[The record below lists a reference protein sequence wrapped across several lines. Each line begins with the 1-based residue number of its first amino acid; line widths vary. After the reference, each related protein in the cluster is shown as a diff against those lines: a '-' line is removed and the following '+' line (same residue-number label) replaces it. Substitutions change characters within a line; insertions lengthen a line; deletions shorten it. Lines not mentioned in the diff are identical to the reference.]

1 MANQT
6 TYRQRLREGEE
17 ETDLVQMMRYILQKW
32 KILLLAGVVGLLVGG
47 ALGAMKTEKEPAQMD
62 IDDLNIDQIQQYAS
76 YHQFYEDEVAR
87 QRESIYMNMDPEAVY
102 MAGKSYYVAAQES
115 DLNRISLAIGSIL
128 QKQEVYD
135 QVWEETGLTCSQ
147 RSLSELMSVWFTE
160 TEKKAIQLND
170 DNSNDGR
177 IYISVSAPS
186 EEIGE
191 AILTVLDAQ
200 VQAVCAQ
207 IAQTAEGGMIC
218 EAMPQTGRTGYCGGV
233 VSARQNGTNQLASY
247 LSTLSSIEKDLT
259 DDDKAYYA
267 QVYKGEWKPKNKMLK
282 WAVLGGFAFFVLAG
296 GWYVLAFLLDG
307 SVKGTDELE
316 ERYGLHLLARV
327 EPEGAA
333 KKNLRGLNKLFAEKP
348 QYNDGAYLSAALSA
362 AGVSGLVLSGDLANA
377 QIAQTMRTAAQA
389 GGYKVCDRFEVD
401 AQAVADKMDGVVLFI
416 QPWVTKK
423 AQVLREL
430 EICEFNGLPV
440 IGFVAVG

>member
-1 MANQT
+1 MTDQT
-6 TYRQRLREGEE
+6 TYRQKIRNEKEE
-17 ETDLVQMMRYILQKW
+17 IDLVQMIQYVLQKW
-32 KILLLAGVVGLLVGG
+32 KILLLAGVVGLLLGG
-47 ALGAMKTEKEPAQMD
+47 AFGAMKTGKEPAQMD
-62 IDDLNIDQIQQYAS
+62 INDLNADQIQQYAN

-87 QRESIYMNMDPEAVY
+87 QKESIYMNMDPGAVY
-102 MAGKSYYVAAQES
+102 MADKSYYVAAQES
-115 DLNRISLAIGSIL
+115 DLNRLGLAISSIL
-128 QKQEVYD
+128 QKQDVYD
-135 QVWEETGLTCSQ
+135 QVREKTGLTCSQ
-147 RSLSELMSVWFTE
+147 RCLAELMSIWFTE

-191 AILTVLDAQ
+191 EILAVLDAQ

-207 IAQTAEGGMIC
+207 VAQTAEGGMTY
-218 EAMPQTGRTGYCGGV
+218 EAMTQTGRTGYNGDV
-233 VSARQNGTNQLASY
+233 VSARLNGADRLAAY
-247 LSTLSSIEKDLT
+247 LETLSKIEKDLT
-259 DDDKAYYA
+259 DDDKAYYE
-267 QVYKGEWKPKNKMLK
+267 QVYEGEWKPKNKMLK

-296 GWYVLAFLLDG
+296 GWFALAFLLDG

-316 ERYGLHLLARV
+316 DRYGLHLLARV

-333 KKNLRGLNKLFAEKP
+333 KKNLRGLDKLFAEKP
-348 QYNDGAYLSAALSA
+348 QYNDGAYLSATLSA
-362 AGVSGLVLSGDLANA
+362 TGISGLVLSGDLANA
-377 QIAQTMRTAAQA
+377 QIAQTMKTAAQA

-401 AQAVADKMDGVVLFI
+401 VQAVADKMDGVVLFI

-430 EICEFNGLPV
+430 EICDFNGLPV

>member
-17 ETDLVQMMRYILQKW
+17 EIDLVQMMRYILQKW

-62 IDDLNIDQIQQYAS
+62 IDDLNIDQIQQYVS

-87 QRESIYMNMDPEAVY
+87 QKESIYMNMDPGAVY
-102 MAGKSYYVAAQES
+102 MANKSYYVAAQES
-115 DLNRISLAIGSIL
+115 DLNRLGLAIGSIL

-135 QVWEETGLTCSQ
+135 QIREKTGLTCSQ
-147 RSLSELMSVWFTE
+147 RCLAELMSVWFTE
-160 TEKKAIQLND
+160 TEKKAIQLSD

-191 AILTVLDAQ
+191 EILAVLDAQ

-207 IAQTAEGGMIC
+207 IAQTAEGGMTY
-218 EAMPQTGRTGYCGGV
+218 EAMTQTGRTGYDGGV

-247 LSTLSSIEKDLT
+247 LSTLSNIEKDLT
-259 DDDKAYYA
+259 DDDKAYYE
-267 QVYKGEWKPKNKMLK
+267 QVYEGNWKAKNKAPK
-282 WAVLGGFAFFVLAG
+282 WAMIGGFAFFVLAG
-296 GWYVLAFLLDG
+296 GWYVLTFLLDG

-327 EPEGAA
+327 EPEGAV

-348 QYNDGAYLSAALSA
+348 QYNDAAYLSAALSA
-362 AGVSGLVLSGDLANA
+362 AGVSDLVLSGDLANA
-377 QIAQTMRTAAQA
+377 QIAQTMKAAAQA
-389 GGYKVCDRFEVD
+389 GGYKVCDRFAVD

-416 QPWVTKK
+416 QPWVTKN

-440 IGFVAVG
+440 LGFVAVG

>member
-1 MANQT
+1 MTDQT
-6 TYRQRLREGEE
+6 TYRQKIRNEKEE
-17 ETDLVQMMRYILQKW
+17 IDLVQMIQYVLQKW
-32 KILLLAGVVGLLVGG
+32 KILLLAGVAGLLLGG
-47 ALGAMKTEKEPAQMD
+47 AFGAIKTGKQPAQMD
-62 IDDLNIDQIQQYAS
+62 IDDLNIDQIQQYVS
-76 YHQFYEDEVAR
+76 YHQFYEDEITR
-87 QRESIYMNMDPEAVY
+87 QAESIYMNMNPEAVY
-102 MAGKSYYVAAQES
+102 MANKSYYVAAQES
-115 DLNRISLAIGSIL
+115 DLNRIGLAIGSIF

-135 QVWEETGLTCSQ
+135 QVREKTGLTCSQ
-147 RSLSELMSVWFTE
+147 RYLSELMSVWFTE
-160 TEKKAIQLND
+160 TEKRAIQLSD
-170 DNSNDGR
+170 DNSNDGK

-186 EEIGE
+186 EEIGD

-200 VQAVCAQ
+200 VQAICAQ
-207 IAQTAEGGMIC
+207 IAQTAEGGMTY
-218 EAMPQTGRTGYCGGV
+218 EAMTQTSRTGYNGGV
-233 VSARQNGTNQLASY
+233 VSARENGTNQLASY

-259 DDDKAYYA
+259 DDDKAYYE
-267 QVYKGEWKPKNKMLK
+267 QVYTDKWKPKNKMLK
-282 WAVLGGFAFFVLAG
+282 WAVLGGFVFFVLAG

-316 ERYGLHLLARV
+316 DRYGLHLLARV

-333 KKNLRGLNKLFAEKP
+333 KKNLRGLDKLFAEKP

-362 AGVSGLVLSGDLANA
+362 TGISGLVLSGDLANA
-377 QIAQTMRTAAQA
+377 QIAQTMKTAAQA

-430 EICEFNGLPV
+430 EICDFNGLPV

>member
-1 MANQT
+1 MTDQT
-6 TYRQRLREGEE
+6 TYRQKIRNEKEE
-17 ETDLVQMMRYILQKW
+17 IDLVQMIQYVLQKW
-32 KILLLAGVVGLLVGG
+32 KILLLAGVVGLLLGG
-47 ALGAMKTEKEPAQMD
+47 AFGAMKTGKEPAQMD

-76 YHQFYEDEVAR
+76 YHQFYEDEITR
-87 QRESIYMNMDPEAVY
+87 QAESIYMNMNPEAVY
-102 MAGKSYYVAAQES
+102 MANKSYYVAAQES
-115 DLNRISLAIGSIL
+115 DLNRISLAIGSIF

-135 QVWEETGLTCSQ
+135 QVREKTGLTCSQ
-147 RSLSELMSVWFTE
+147 RYLSELMSVWFTE
-160 TEKKAIQLND
+160 TEKRGIQLSD
-170 DNSNDGR
+170 DKSNDGR

-186 EEIGE
+186 EEIGD

-200 VQAVCAQ
+200 VQAICAQ
-207 IAQTAEGGMIC
+207 IAQTAEGGMTY
-218 EAMPQTGRTGYCGGV
+218 EAMTQTSRTGYNGGV
-233 VSARQNGTNQLASY
+233 VSARENGTNQLASY
-247 LSTLSSIEKDLT
+247 LSTLSNIEKDLT
-259 DDDKAYYA
+259 DDDKAYYE
-267 QVYKGEWKPKNKMLK
+267 QVYEGEWKPKNKMLK

-296 GWYVLAFLLDG
+296 GWFALAFLLDG

-316 ERYGLHLLARV
+316 DRYGLHLLARV

-333 KKNLRGLNKLFAEKP
+333 KKNLRGLDKLFAEKP

-362 AGVSGLVLSGDLANA
+362 TGISGLVLSGDLANA
-377 QIAQTMRTAAQA
+377 QIAQTMKTAAQA

-430 EICEFNGLPV
+430 EICDFNGLPV

>member
-1 MANQT
+1 MTDQT
-6 TYRQRLREGEE
+6 TYRQKIRNEKEE
-17 ETDLVQMMRYILQKW
+17 IDLVQMIQYVLQKW
-32 KILLLAGVVGLLVGG
+32 KILLLVGVVGLLLGG
-47 ALGAMKTEKEPAQMD
+47 AFGAMKTGKEPAQMD
-62 IDDLNIDQIQQYAS
+62 INDLNADQIQQYAN

-87 QRESIYMNMDPEAVY
+87 QKESIYMNMDPEAVY
-102 MAGKSYYVAAQES
+102 MASKKYYIAAQES
-115 DLNRISLAIGSIL
+115 DLNRLGLAIGSIL
-128 QKQEVYD
+128 QKQDVYD
-135 QVWEETGLTCSQ
+135 QVREKTGLTCSQ
-147 RSLSELMSVWFTE
+147 RCLAELMSIWFTE

-191 AILTVLDAQ
+191 EILAVLDAQ

-207 IAQTAEGGMIC
+207 IAQTAEGGMTY
-218 EAMPQTGRTGYCGGV
+218 EAMTQTGRTGYNGDV
-233 VSARQNGTNQLASY
+233 VSARLNGADRLAAY
-247 LSTLSSIEKDLT
+247 LETLSKIEKDLT
-259 DDDKAYYA
+259 DDDKAYYE
-267 QVYKGEWKPKNKMLK
+267 QVYEGEWKPKNKMLK
-282 WAVLGGFAFFVLAG
+282 WAVFGGFAFFVLAG
-296 GWYVLAFLLDG
+296 GWFALAFLLDG

-316 ERYGLHLLARV
+316 DRYGLHLLARV

-333 KKNLRGLNKLFAEKP
+333 KKNLRGLDKLFAEKP

-362 AGVSGLVLSGDLANA
+362 TGISGLVLSGDLANA
-377 QIAQTMRTAAQA
+377 QIAQTMKTAAQA

-430 EICEFNGLPV
+430 EICDFNGLPV

>member
-1 MANQT
+1 MTDQT
-6 TYRQRLREGEE
+6 TYRQKIRNEKEE
-17 ETDLVQMMRYILQKW
+17 IDLVQMIQYVLQKW
-32 KILLLAGVVGLLVGG
+32 KILLLAGVVGLLLGG
-47 ALGAMKTEKEPAQMD
+47 AFGAMKTGKEPAQMD
-62 IDDLNIDQIQQYAS
+62 INDLNADQIQQYAN

-87 QRESIYMNMDPEAVY
+87 QKESIYMNMDPEAVY
-102 MAGKSYYVAAQES
+102 MASKKYYIAAQES
-115 DLNRISLAIGSIL
+115 DLNRLGLAIGSIL
-128 QKQEVYD
+128 QKQDVYD
-135 QVWEETGLTCSQ
+135 QIWAETGLTCSQ
-147 RSLSELMSVWFTE
+147 RCLAELMSIWFTE

-191 AILTVLDAQ
+191 EILAVLDAQ

-207 IAQTAEGGMIC
+207 IAQTAEGGMTY
-218 EAMPQTGRTGYCGGV
+218 EAMTQTGRTGYNGDV
-233 VSARQNGTNQLASY
+233 VSARLNGADRLAAY
-247 LSTLSSIEKDLT
+247 LETLSKIEKDLT
-259 DDDKAYYA
+259 DDDKAYYE
-267 QVYKGEWKPKNKMLK
+267 QVYEGEWKPKNKMLK
-282 WAVLGGFAFFVLAG
+282 WAVFGGFAFFVLAG
-296 GWYVLAFLLDG
+296 GWFALAFLLDG

-316 ERYGLHLLARV
+316 DRYGLHLLARV

-333 KKNLRGLNKLFAEKP
+333 KKNLRGLDKLFAEKP

-362 AGVSGLVLSGDLANA
+362 TGISGLVLSGDLANA
-377 QIAQTMRTAAQA
+377 QIAQTMKTAAQA

-401 AQAVADKMDGVVLFI
+401 VQAVADKMDGVVLFI

-430 EICEFNGLPV
+430 EICDFNGLPV

>member
-1 MANQT
+1 MTDQT
-6 TYRQRLREGEE
+6 TYRQKIRNEKEE
-17 ETDLVQMMRYILQKW
+17 IDLVQMIQYVLQKW
-32 KILLLAGVVGLLVGG
+32 KILLLAGVVGLLLGG
-47 ALGAMKTEKEPAQMD
+47 AFGAMKTGKEPAQMD
-62 IDDLNIDQIQQYAS
+62 INDLNADQIQQYAN

-87 QRESIYMNMDPEAVY
+87 QKESIYMNMDPEAVY
-102 MAGKSYYVAAQES
+102 MANKKYYIAAQES
-115 DLNRISLAIGSIL
+115 DLNRLGLAIGSIL
-128 QKQEVYD
+128 QKQDVYD
-135 QVWEETGLTCSQ
+135 QVREKTGLTCSQ
-147 RSLSELMSVWFTE
+147 RCLAELMSIWFTE

-191 AILTVLDAQ
+191 EILAVLDAQ

-207 IAQTAEGGMIC
+207 IAQTAEGGMTY
-218 EAMPQTGRTGYCGGV
+218 EAMTQTGRTGYNGDV
-233 VSARQNGTNQLASY
+233 VSARLNGADRLAAY
-247 LSTLSSIEKDLT
+247 LETLSKIEKDLT
-259 DDDKAYYA
+259 DDDKAYYE
-267 QVYKGEWKPKNKMLK
+267 QVYEGEWKPKNKILK

-296 GWYVLAFLLDG
+296 GWFALAFLLDG

-316 ERYGLHLLARV
+316 DRYDLHLLARV
-327 EPEGAA
+327 EPEGAT
-333 KKNLRGLNKLFAEKP
+333 KKNLRGLDKLFAEKP

-362 AGVSGLVLSGDLANA
+362 TGISGLVLSGDLANA
-377 QIAQTMRTAAQA
+377 QIAQTMKTAAQA
-389 GGYKVCDRFEVD
+389 GGYKVCDRFD
-401 AQAVADKMDGVVLFI
+401 ADVQAVADKMDGVVLFI

-430 EICEFNGLPV
+430 EICDFNGLPV

>member
-1 MANQT
+1 MTNQT
-6 TYRQRLREGEE
+6 TYRQKMRNEKEE
-17 ETDLVQMMRYILQKW
+17 IDLVQMIQYVLQKW
-32 KILLLAGVVGLLVGG
+32 KILLLAGVVGLLLGG
-47 ALGAMKTEKEPAQMD
+47 AFGAMKTGKEPAQMD
-62 IDDLNIDQIQQYAS
+62 INDLNADQIQQYAN

-87 QRESIYMNMDPEAVY
+87 QKESIYMNMDPEAVY
-102 MAGKSYYVAAQES
+102 MASKKYYIAAQES
-115 DLNRISLAIGSIL
+115 DLNRLGLAIGSIL
-128 QKQEVYD
+128 QKQDVYD
-135 QVWEETGLTCSQ
+135 QVREKTGLTCSQ
-147 RSLSELMSVWFTE
+147 RCLAELMSIWFTE

-191 AILTVLDAQ
+191 EILAVLDAQ

-207 IAQTAEGGMIC
+207 IAQTAEGGMTY
-218 EAMPQTGRTGYCGGV
+218 EAMTQTGRTGYNGDV
-233 VSARQNGTNQLASY
+233 VSARLNGADRLAAY
-247 LSTLSSIEKDLT
+247 LETLSKIEKDLT
-259 DDDKAYYA
+259 DDDKAYYE
-267 QVYKGEWKPKNKMLK
+267 QVYEGEWKPKNKMLK
-282 WAVLGGFAFFVLAG
+282 WAVFGGFAFFVLAG
-296 GWYVLAFLLDG
+296 GWFALAFLLDG

-316 ERYGLHLLARV
+316 DRYGLHLLARV

-333 KKNLRGLNKLFAEKP
+333 KKNLRGLDKLFAEKP
-348 QYNDGAYLSAALSA
+348 QYNDGAYLSATLSA
-362 AGVSGLVLSGDLANA
+362 TGISGLVLSGDLANA
-377 QIAQTMRTAAQA
+377 QIAQTMKTAAQA

-401 AQAVADKMDGVVLFI
+401 VQAVADKMDGVVLFI

-430 EICEFNGLPV
+430 EICDFNGLPV

>member
-6 TYRQRLREGEE
+6 TYRRRLREGEE
-17 ETDLVQMMRYILQKW
+17 EIDLVQMMRYILQKW

-76 YHQFYEDEVAR
+76 YHQLYEDEVAR

-102 MAGKSYYVAAQES
+102 MADKSYYVAAQES

-128 QKQEVYD
+128 QKQDVYD
-135 QVWEETGLTCSQ
+135 QVREKTGLTCSQ

-191 AILTVLDAQ
+191 AILAVLDEQ

-207 IAQTAEGGMIC
+207 IARTAEGGMIY
-218 EAMPQTGRTGYCGGV
+218 EAMTQTGRTGYNGGV

-333 KKNLRGLNKLFAEKP
+333 KKNLRGLDKLFAEKP
-348 QYNDGAYLSAALSA
+348 LYNDGAYLSAALSA

-377 QIAQTMRTAAQA
+377 QIAQTMKAAAQA
-389 GGYKVCDRFEVD
+389 GGYKVCDRFAVD
-401 AQAVADKMDGVVLFI
+401 AQAVADKTDGVVLFI
-416 QPWVTKK
+416 QPWVTKN

-440 IGFVAVG
+440 LGFVAVG

>member
-17 ETDLVQMMRYILQKW
+17 EIDLVQMMRYILQKW

-62 IDDLNIDQIQQYAS
+62 IDNLNADQIQQYAS

-87 QRESIYMNMDPEAVY
+87 QKESIYMNMDPGAVY

-115 DLNRISLAIGSIL
+115 DLNRLGLAIGSIL

-135 QVWEETGLTCSQ
+135 RIWAETGLTCSQ
-147 RSLSELMSVWFTE
+147 SSLSELMSVWFTE
-160 TEKKAIQLND
+160 TEKKAIQLSD
-170 DNSNDGR
+170 DRSSDGR
-177 IYISVSAPS
+177 VNISVAAPS
-186 EEIGE
+186 EDIGE
-191 AILTVLDAQ
+191 KILAVLDEQ

-207 IAQTAEGGMIC
+207 AAQTAENGMTY
-218 EAMPQTGRTGYCGGV
+218 EAMAQTGRTGYCENV
-233 VSARQNGTNQLASY
+233 VTARQNGEKRLATY
-247 LSTLSSIEKDLT
+247 QETLGKIEKNLT
-259 DDDKAYYA
+259 DNDKAYYA
-267 QVYKGEWKPKNKMLK
+267 QVYEGSWKPENKAPK
-282 WAVLGGFAFFVLAG
+282 WATIGAVALFVLAG
-296 GWYVLAFLLDG
+296 GWYVLMFLLDG

-348 QYNDGAYLSAALSA
+348 LYNDAAYLSAALNA
-362 AGVSGLVLSGDLANA
+362 TGVSGLVLSGDLANA
-377 QIAQTMRTAAQA
+377 QIAQTMKAAAQA
-389 GGYKVCDRFEVD
+389 GGYKVCDRFAVD
-401 AQAVADKMDGVVLFI
+401 AQAVADKTDGVVLFI

-430 EICEFNGLPV
+430 EICDFNGLPV
-440 IGFVAVG
+440 LGFVAVG

>member
-1 MANQT
+1 MTDQT
-6 TYRQRLREGEE
+6 TYRQKIRNEKEE
-17 ETDLVQMMRYILQKW
+17 IDLVQMIQYVLQKW
-32 KILLLAGVVGLLVGG
+32 KILLLAGVVGLLLGG
-47 ALGAMKTEKEPAQMD
+47 AFGAMKTGKEPAQMD
-62 IDDLNIDQIQQYAS
+62 INDLNIDQIQQYVS
-76 YHQFYEDEVAR
+76 YHQFYEDEITR
-87 QRESIYMNMDPEAVY
+87 QAESIYMNMNPEAVY
-102 MAGKSYYVAAQES
+102 MANKSYYVAAQES
-115 DLNRISLAIGSIL
+115 DLNRIGLAIGSIL

-135 QVWEETGLTCSQ
+135 QVREKTGLTCSQ
-147 RSLSELMSVWFTE
+147 RYLSELMSVWFTE
-160 TEKKAIQLND
+160 TEKRAIQLSD

-191 AILTVLDAQ
+191 EILAVLDAQ

-207 IAQTAEGGMIC
+207 IAQTAEGGMTY
-218 EAMPQTGRTGYCGGV
+218 EAMTQTGRTGYDGGV

-247 LSTLSSIEKDLT
+247 LSTLSNIEKNLT
-259 DDDKAYYA
+259 DDDKAYYE
-267 QVYKGEWKPKNKMLK
+267 QVYTDDWKPKNKMLK

-296 GWYVLAFLLDG
+296 GWFALAFLLDG

-316 ERYGLHLLARV
+316 DRYGLHLLARV

-333 KKNLRGLNKLFAEKP
+333 KKNLRGLDKLFAEKP

-362 AGVSGLVLSGDLANA
+362 TGISGLVLSGDLANA
-377 QIAQTMRTAAQA
+377 QIAQTMKTAAQA

-430 EICEFNGLPV
+430 EICDFNGLPV

>member
-17 ETDLVQMMRYILQKW
+17 EIDLVQMMRYILQKW

-62 IDDLNIDQIQQYAS
+62 IDELNIDQIQQYAS

-87 QRESIYMNMDPEAVY
+87 QAESIYMNMNPEAVY
-102 MAGKSYYVAAQES
+102 MANKNYYVAAQES

-135 QVWEETGLTCSQ
+135 RIWAETGLTCSQ
-147 RSLSELMSVWFTE
+147 RCLAELMSVWFTE
-160 TEKKAIQLND
+160 TEKKATQLSD

-191 AILTVLDAQ
+191 AILAVLDAQ

-207 IAQTAEGGMIC
+207 IAQTAEGGMTC

-233 VSARQNGTNQLASY
+233 VSARQNGTNQLAAY
-247 LSTLSSIEKDLT
+247 LETLSKIEKNLT

-348 QYNDGAYLSAALSA
+348 LYNDAAYLSAALSA

-377 QIAQTMRTAAQA
+377 QIAQTMKAAAQA
-389 GGYKVCDRFEVD
+389 GGYKVCDRFAVD
-401 AQAVADKMDGVVLFI
+401 AQAVADKTDGVVLFI

-440 IGFVAVG
+440 LGFVAVG

>member
-1 MANQT
+1 MTDQT
-6 TYRQRLREGEE
+6 TYRQKIRNEKEE
-17 ETDLVQMMRYILQKW
+17 IDLVQMIQYVLQKW
-32 KILLLAGVVGLLVGG
+32 KILLLAGVAGLLLGG
-47 ALGAMKTEKEPAQMD
+47 AFGAIKTGKQPAQMD
-62 IDDLNIDQIQQYAS
+62 IDDLNIDQIQQYVS
-76 YHQFYEDEVAR
+76 YHQFYEDEMTR
-87 QRESIYMNMDPEAVY
+87 QAESIYMNMDPEAVY
-102 MAGKSYYVAAQES
+102 MANKNYYVAAQES
-115 DLNRISLAIGSIL
+115 DLNRIGLAIGSIL

-135 QVWEETGLTCSQ
+135 QVREKTGLTCSQ
-147 RSLSELMSVWFTE
+147 RCLAELMSVWFTE
-160 TEKKAIQLND
+160 TEKRAIQLSD

-191 AILTVLDAQ
+191 AILAVLDAQ

-207 IAQTAEGGMIC
+207 IAQTAEGGMTY
-218 EAMPQTGRTGYCGGV
+218 EAMTQTGRTGYNGGV
-233 VSARQNGTNQLASY
+233 VSARQNGADRLAAY
-247 LSTLSSIEKDLT
+247 LETLSKIEKDLT
-259 DDDKAYYA
+259 DDDKAYYE
-267 QVYKGEWKPKNKMLK
+267 QVYTDDWKPKNKMLK

-296 GWYVLAFLLDG
+296 GWFALAFLLDG

-316 ERYGLHLLARV
+316 DRYGLHLLARV

-333 KKNLRGLNKLFAEKP
+333 KKNLRGLDKLFAEKP

-362 AGVSGLVLSGDLANA
+362 TGISGLVLSGDLANA
-377 QIAQTMRTAAQA
+377 QIAQTMKTAAQA

-430 EICEFNGLPV
+430 EICDFNGLPV

>member
-17 ETDLVQMMRYILQKW
+17 EIDLVQMTRYILQKW

-62 IDDLNIDQIQQYAS
+62 IDDLNIDQIQRYVS
-76 YHQFYEDEVAR
+76 YHQLYEDEVAR
-87 QRESIYMNMDPEAVY
+87 QKESIYMNMDPGAVY
-102 MAGKSYYVAAQES
+102 MANKSYYVAAQES
-115 DLNRISLAIGSIL
+115 DLNRLGLAIGSIL

-135 QVWEETGLTCSQ
+135 RIWAETGLTCSQ
-147 RSLSELMSVWFTE
+147 SSLSELMSVTFAE
-160 TEKKAIQLND
+160 TEKNAIQLSD
-170 DNSNDGR
+170 DRSSDGR
-177 IYISVSAPS
+177 IYISVSAPG

-191 AILTVLDAQ
+191 KILTVLDEQ
-200 VQAVCAQ
+200 VQAICAQ
-207 IAQTAEGGMIC
+207 IAQTAEGGMIY
-218 EAMPQTGRTGYCGGV
+218 EAMTQTGRTGYNGGV
-233 VSARQNGTNQLASY
+233 VSARQNGMNQLASY

-267 QVYKGEWKPKNKMLK
+267 QVYEGSWKPENKAPK
-282 WAVLGGFAFFVLAG
+282 WATLGAVALFVLAG
-296 GWYVLAFLLDG
+296 GWYVLMFLLDG

-348 QYNDGAYLSAALSA
+348 LYNDAAYLSAALNA
-362 AGVSGLVLSGDLANA
+362 TGVSGFVLSGDLANA
-377 QIAQTMRTAAQA
+377 QIAQTMKAAAQA
-389 GGYKVCDRFEVD
+389 GGYKVCDRFAVD
-401 AQAVADKMDGVVLFI
+401 AQAVADKTDGVVLFI
-416 QPWVTKK
+416 QPWVTKN

-440 IGFVAVG
+440 LGFVAVG

>member
-1 MANQT
+1 MTDQT
-6 TYRQRLREGEE
+6 TYRQKIRNEKEE
-17 ETDLVQMMRYILQKW
+17 IDLVQMIQYVLQKW
-32 KILLLAGVVGLLVGG
+32 KILLLAGVVGLLLGG
-47 ALGAMKTEKEPAQMD
+47 AFGAMKTGKEPAQMD
-62 IDDLNIDQIQQYAS
+62 INDLNADQIQQYAN

-87 QRESIYMNMDPEAVY
+87 QKESIYMNMDPEAVY
-102 MAGKSYYVAAQES
+102 MANKKYYIAAQES
-115 DLNRISLAIGSIL
+115 DLNRLGLAIGSIL
-128 QKQEVYD
+128 QKQDVYD
-135 QVWEETGLTCSQ
+135 QVREKTGLTCSQ
-147 RSLSELMSVWFTE
+147 RCLAELMSIWFTE
-160 TEKKAIQLND
+160 TEKKAIQLSD
-170 DNSNDGR
+170 DRSNDGR

-191 AILTVLDAQ
+191 EILAVLDAQ

-207 IAQTAEGGMIC
+207 IAQTAEGGMTY
-218 EAMPQTGRTGYCGGV
+218 EAMTQTGRTGYNGDV
-233 VSARQNGTNQLASY
+233 VSARLNGADRLAAY
-247 LSTLSSIEKDLT
+247 LETLSKIEKDLT
-259 DDDKAYYA
+259 DDDKAYYE
-267 QVYKGEWKPKNKMLK
+267 QVYEGEWKPKNKMLK

-296 GWYVLAFLLDG
+296 GWFALAFLLDG

-316 ERYGLHLLARV
+316 DRYGLHLLARV

-333 KKNLRGLNKLFAEKP
+333 KKNLRGLDKLFAEKP

-362 AGVSGLVLSGDLANA
+362 TGISGLVLSGDLANA
-377 QIAQTMRTAAQA
+377 QIAQTMKTAAQA

-430 EICEFNGLPV
+430 EICDFNGLPV

>member
-1 MANQT
+1 MTDQM
-6 TYRQRLREGEE
+6 TYRQKIRNEKEE
-17 ETDLVQMMRYILQKW
+17 IDLVQMIQYVLQKW
-32 KILLLAGVVGLLVGG
+32 KILLLAGVVGLLLGG
-47 ALGAMKTEKEPAQMD
+47 AFGAMKTGKEPAQMD
-62 IDDLNIDQIQQYAS
+62 INDLNADQIQQYAN

-87 QRESIYMNMDPEAVY
+87 QKESIYMNMDPEAVY
-102 MAGKSYYVAAQES
+102 MANKKYYIAAQES
-115 DLNRISLAIGSIL
+115 DLNRLGLAIGSIL
-128 QKQEVYD
+128 QKQDVYD
-135 QVWEETGLTCSQ
+135 QVREKTGLTCSQ
-147 RSLSELMSVWFTE
+147 RCLAELMSIWFTE

-191 AILTVLDAQ
+191 EILAVLDAQ

-207 IAQTAEGGMIC
+207 IAQTAEGGMTY
-218 EAMPQTGRTGYCGGV
+218 EAMTQTGRTGYNGDV
-233 VSARQNGTNQLASY
+233 VSARLNGADRLAAY
-247 LSTLSSIEKDLT
+247 LETLSKIEKDLT
-259 DDDKAYYA
+259 DDDKAYYE
-267 QVYKGEWKPKNKMLK
+267 QVYEGEWKPKNKMLK

-296 GWYVLAFLLDG
+296 GWFALAFLLDG

-316 ERYGLHLLARV
+316 DRYGLHLLARV

-333 KKNLRGLNKLFAEKP
+333 KKNLRGLDKLFAEKP

-362 AGVSGLVLSGDLANA
+362 TGISGLVLSGDLANA
-377 QIAQTMRTAAQA
+377 QIAQTMKTAAQA

-430 EICEFNGLPV
+430 EICDFNGLPV

>member
-1 MANQT
+1 MTDQM
-6 TYRQRLREGEE
+6 TYRQKIRNEKEE
-17 ETDLVQMMRYILQKW
+17 IDLVQMIQYVLQKW
-32 KILLLAGVVGLLVGG
+32 KILLLAGVVGLLLGG
-47 ALGAMKTEKEPAQMD
+47 AFGAMKTGKEPAQMD
-62 IDDLNIDQIQQYAS
+62 INDLNADQIQQYAN

-87 QRESIYMNMDPEAVY
+87 QKESIYMNMDPEAVY
-102 MAGKSYYVAAQES
+102 MANKKYYIAAQES
-115 DLNRISLAIGSIL
+115 DLNRLGLAIGSIL
-128 QKQEVYD
+128 QKQDVYD
-135 QVWEETGLTCSQ
+135 QVWEKTGLTCSQ
-147 RSLSELMSVWFTE
+147 RCLAELMSIWFTE

-191 AILTVLDAQ
+191 EILAVLDAQ

-207 IAQTAEGGMIC
+207 IAQTAEGGMTY
-218 EAMPQTGRTGYCGGV
+218 EAMTQTGRTGYNGDV
-233 VSARQNGTNQLASY
+233 VSARLNGADRLAAY
-247 LSTLSSIEKDLT
+247 LETLSKIEKDLT
-259 DDDKAYYA
+259 DDDKAYYE
-267 QVYKGEWKPKNKMLK
+267 QVYEGEWKPKNKMLK

-296 GWYVLAFLLDG
+296 GWFALAFLLDG

-316 ERYGLHLLARV
+316 DRYGLHLLARV

-333 KKNLRGLNKLFAEKP
+333 KKNLRGLDKLFAEKP

-362 AGVSGLVLSGDLANA
+362 TGISGLVLSGDLANA
-377 QIAQTMRTAAQA
+377 QIAQTMKTAAQA

-401 AQAVADKMDGVVLFI
+401 VQAVADKMDGVVLFI

-430 EICEFNGLPV
+430 EICDFNGLPV

>member
-1 MANQT
+1 MTNQT
-6 TYRQRLREGEE
+6 TYRQKMRNDEE
-17 ETDLVQMMRYILQKW
+17 EIDLVQMMRYILQKW
-32 KILLLAGVVGLLVGG
+32 KILLLAGVAGLLLGG
-47 ALGAMKTEKEPAQMD
+47 AFGAIKTGKEPAQMD

-76 YHQFYEDEVAR
+76 YHRFYEDEMTR
-87 QRESIYMNMDPEAVY
+87 QAESIYMNMNPEAVY
-102 MAGKSYYVAAQES
+102 MANKNYYVAAQES

-135 QVWEETGLTCSQ
+135 QVREKTGLTCSQ
-147 RSLSELMSVWFTE
+147 RCLAELMSVWFTE
-160 TEKKAIQLND
+160 TEKKAIQLSD

-177 IYISVSAPS
+177 IYISISAPS

-191 AILTVLDAQ
+191 EILAVLDAQ

-207 IAQTAEGGMIC
+207 IAQTAEDGMTY
-218 EAMPQTGRTGYCGGV
+218 EAMTQTGRTGYCGGV
-233 VSARQNGTNQLASY
+233 VSARQNGADRLAAY
-247 LSTLSSIEKDLT
+247 LETLSKIEKDLT
-259 DDDKAYYA
+259 DDDKAYYE
-267 QVYKGEWKPKNKMLK
+267 QVYTDDWKPKNKMLK

-296 GWYVLAFLLDG
+296 GWYVLMFLLDG
-307 SVKGTDELE
+307 SVKETDELE

-327 EPEGAA
+327 EPEGAV
-333 KKNLRGLNKLFAEKP
+333 KKNLRGLDKLFAEKP
-348 QYNDGAYLSAALSA
+348 QYNDGAYLSAVLSA
-362 AGVSGLVLSGDLANA
+362 TGISGLVLSGDLANA
-377 QIAQTMRTAAQA
+377 QIAQTMKTAAQA

-430 EICEFNGLPV
+430 EICDFNGLPV

>member
-1 MANQT
+1 MTNQT

-17 ETDLVQMMRYILQKW
+17 EIDLVQMMRYILQKW

-62 IDDLNIDQIQQYAS
+62 INDLNIDQIQQYAS

-115 DLNRISLAIGSIL
+115 DLNRLGLAIGSIL

-135 QVWEETGLTCSQ
+135 RIWAETGLTCSQ
-147 RSLSELMSVWFTE
+147 SSLSELMSVWFME
-160 TEKKAIQLND
+160 TEKKAIQLSD
-170 DNSNDGR
+170 DRSSDGR
-177 IYISVSAPS
+177 VNISVAAPS

-191 AILTVLDAQ
+191 KILAVLDEQ

-207 IAQTAEGGMIC
+207 VAQTAEGGMTY
-218 EAMPQTGRTGYCGGV
+218 EAMAQSGRTGYCEDV
-233 VSARQNGTNQLASY
+233 VTARQNGEKRLATY
-247 LSTLSSIEKDLT
+247 QETLGKIEKNLT
-259 DDDKAYYA
+259 DNDKAYYA
-267 QVYKGEWKPKNKMLK
+267 QVYEGSWKPKNKAPK
-282 WAVLGGFAFFVLAG
+282 WATLGAVALFVLAG
-296 GWYVLAFLLDG
+296 GWYVLMFLLDG

-348 QYNDGAYLSAALSA
+348 LYNDAAYLSAALSA

-389 GGYKVCDRFEVD
+389 GGYKVCDRFAVD
-401 AQAVADKMDGVVLFI
+401 AQAVADKTDGVVLFI

-430 EICEFNGLPV
+430 EICDFNGLPV

>member
-17 ETDLVQMMRYILQKW
+17 EIDLVQMMRYILQKW

-62 IDDLNIDQIQQYAS
+62 IDELNIDQIQQYAS

-87 QRESIYMNMDPEAVY
+87 QKESIYMNMNPEAVY
-102 MAGKSYYVAAQES
+102 MANKNYYVAAQES

-135 QVWEETGLTCSQ
+135 QIREKTGLTCSQ
-147 RSLSELMSVWFTE
+147 RCLAELMSVWFTE
-160 TEKKAIQLND
+160 TEKKAIQLSD

-191 AILTVLDAQ
+191 AILAVLDAQ

-207 IAQTAEGGMIC
+207 IAQTAENGMTY
-218 EAMPQTGRTGYCGGV
+218 EAMTQTGRTGYNGGV
-233 VSARQNGTNQLASY
+233 VSAQQNGTNQLASY

-259 DDDKAYYA
+259 DEDKAYYA
-267 QVYKGEWKPKNKMLK
+267 QVYEGEWKPKNKMLK

-316 ERYGLHLLARV
+316 DRYGLHLLARV

-333 KKNLRGLNKLFAEKP
+333 KKNLRGLDKLFAEKP

-377 QIAQTMRTAAQA
+377 QIAQTMKAAAQA

>member
-62 IDDLNIDQIQQYAS
+62 IDELNIDQIQQYAS

-87 QRESIYMNMDPEAVY
+87 QAESIYMNMNPEAVY
-102 MAGKSYYVAAQES
+102 MANKNYYVAAQES

-135 QVWEETGLTCSQ
+135 RIWAETGLTCSQ
-147 RSLSELMSVWFTE
+147 RCLAELMSVWFTE
-160 TEKKAIQLND
+160 TEKKAIQLSD

-191 AILTVLDAQ
+191 AILAVLDAQ

-207 IAQTAEGGMIC
+207 IAQTAENGMTY
-218 EAMPQTGRTGYCGGV
+218 EAMTQTGRTGYNGGV

-259 DDDKAYYA
+259 DEDKAYYA
-267 QVYKGEWKPKNKMLK
+267 QVYEGEWKPKNKAPK

-316 ERYGLHLLARV
+316 DRYDLHLLARV

-333 KKNLRGLNKLFAEKP
+333 KKNLRGLDKLFAEKP

-362 AGVSGLVLSGDLANA
+362 AGISGLVLSGDLANA
-377 QIAQTMRTAAQA
+377 QIAQTMKAAAQA

>member
-1 MANQT
+1 MTDQT
-6 TYRQRLREGEE
+6 TYRQKIRNEKEE
-17 ETDLVQMMRYILQKW
+17 IDLVQMIQYVLQKW
-32 KILLLAGVVGLLVGG
+32 KILLLAGVVGLLLGG
-47 ALGAMKTEKEPAQMD
+47 AFGAMKTGKEPTQMD
-62 IDDLNIDQIQQYAS
+62 INDLNADQIQQYAN

-87 QRESIYMNMDPEAVY
+87 QKESIYMNMDPEAVY
-102 MAGKSYYVAAQES
+102 MASKKYYIAAQES
-115 DLNRISLAIGSIL
+115 DLNRLGLAIGSIL
-128 QKQEVYD
+128 QKQDVYD
-135 QVWEETGLTCSQ
+135 QIWAETGLTCSQ
-147 RSLSELMSVWFTE
+147 RCLAELMSIWFTE

-191 AILTVLDAQ
+191 EILAVLDAQ

-207 IAQTAEGGMIC
+207 IAQTAEGGMTY
-218 EAMPQTGRTGYCGGV
+218 EAMTQTGRTGYNGDV
-233 VSARQNGTNQLASY
+233 VSARLNGADRLAAY
-247 LSTLSSIEKDLT
+247 LETLSKIEKDLT
-259 DDDKAYYA
+259 DDDKAYYE
-267 QVYKGEWKPKNKMLK
+267 QVYEGEWKPKNKMLK
-282 WAVLGGFAFFVLAG
+282 WAVFGGFAFFVLAG
-296 GWYVLAFLLDG
+296 GWFALAFLLDG

-316 ERYGLHLLARV
+316 DRYGLYLLARV

-333 KKNLRGLNKLFAEKP
+333 KKNLRGLDKLFAEKP

-362 AGVSGLVLSGDLANA
+362 TGISGLVLSGDLANA
-377 QIAQTMRTAAQA
+377 QIAQTMKTAAQA

-430 EICEFNGLPV
+430 EICDFNGLPV

>member
-1 MANQT
+1 MTDQT
-6 TYRQRLREGEE
+6 TYRQKIRNEKEE
-17 ETDLVQMMRYILQKW
+17 IDLVQMIQYVLQKW
-32 KILLLAGVVGLLVGG
+32 KILLLAGVAGLLLGG
-47 ALGAMKTEKEPAQMD
+47 AFGAIKTGKQPVQMD
-62 IDDLNIDQIQQYAS
+62 IDDLNIDQIQQYVS
-76 YHQFYEDEVAR
+76 YHQFYEDEMTR
-87 QRESIYMNMDPEAVY
+87 QAESIYMNMDPEAVY
-102 MAGKSYYVAAQES
+102 MANKNYYVAAQES

-135 QVWEETGLTCSQ
+135 QVREKTGLTCSQ
-147 RSLSELMSVWFTE
+147 RCLAELMSVWFTE
-160 TEKKAIQLND
+160 TEKRAIQLSD

-191 AILTVLDAQ
+191 EILAVLDAQ

-207 IAQTAEGGMIC
+207 IAQTAEDGMTY
-218 EAMPQTGRTGYCGGV
+218 EAMTQTGRTGYNGGV
-233 VSARQNGTNQLASY
+233 VSARQNGADRLAAY
-247 LSTLSSIEKDLT
+247 LETLSKIEKDLT
-259 DDDKAYYA
+259 DDDKAYYE
-267 QVYKGEWKPKNKMLK
+267 QVYTDDWKPKNKMLK

-296 GWYVLAFLLDG
+296 GWYVLMFLLDG
-307 SVKGTDELE
+307 SVKETDELE

-333 KKNLRGLNKLFAEKP
+333 KKNLRGLDKLFAEKP

-362 AGVSGLVLSGDLANA
+362 TGISGLVLSGDLANA
-377 QIAQTMRTAAQA
+377 QIAQTMKTAAQA

-430 EICEFNGLPV
+430 EICDFNGLPV

>member
-1 MANQT
+1 MTDQT
-6 TYRQRLREGEE
+6 TYRQKIRNEKEE
-17 ETDLVQMMRYILQKW
+17 IDLVQMIQYVLQKW
-32 KILLLAGVVGLLVGG
+32 KILLLAGVVGLLLGG
-47 ALGAMKTEKEPAQMD
+47 AFGAMKTGKEPAQMD
-62 IDDLNIDQIQQYAS
+62 INDLNADQIQQYAN

-87 QRESIYMNMDPEAVY
+87 QKESIYMNMDPEAVY
-102 MAGKSYYVAAQES
+102 MASKKYYIAAQES
-115 DLNRISLAIGSIL
+115 DLNRLGLAIGSIL
-128 QKQEVYD
+128 QKQDVYD
-135 QVWEETGLTCSQ
+135 QVREKTGLTCSQ
-147 RSLSELMSVWFTE
+147 RCLAELMSIWFTE

-191 AILTVLDAQ
+191 EILAVLDAQ

-207 IAQTAEGGMIC
+207 IAQTAEGGMTY
-218 EAMPQTGRTGYCGGV
+218 EAMTQTGRTGYNGDV
-233 VSARQNGTNQLASY
+233 VSARLNGADRLAAY
-247 LSTLSSIEKDLT
+247 LETLSKIEKDLT
-259 DDDKAYYA
+259 DDDKAYYE
-267 QVYKGEWKPKNKMLK
+267 QVYEGEWKPKNKMLK
-282 WAVLGGFAFFVLAG
+282 WAVFGGFAFFVLAG
-296 GWYVLAFLLDG
+296 GWFALAFLLDG

-316 ERYGLHLLARV
+316 DRYGLHLLARV

-333 KKNLRGLNKLFAEKP
+333 KKNLRGLDKLFAEKP

-362 AGVSGLVLSGDLANA
+362 TGISGLVLSGDLANA
-377 QIAQTMRTAAQA
+377 QIAQTMKTAAQA

-423 AQVLREL
+423 EQVLREL
-430 EICEFNGLPV
+430 EICDFNGLPV

>member
-1 MANQT
+1 MTDQT
-6 TYRQRLREGEE
+6 TYRQKIRNEKEE
-17 ETDLVQMMRYILQKW
+17 IDLVQMIQYVLQKW
-32 KILLLAGVVGLLVGG
+32 KILLLAGVVGLLLGG
-47 ALGAMKTEKEPAQMD
+47 AFGAMKTGKEPAQMD
-62 IDDLNIDQIQQYAS
+62 INDLNADQIQQYAN

-87 QRESIYMNMDPEAVY
+87 QKESIYMNMDPEAVY
-102 MAGKSYYVAAQES
+102 MASKKYYIAAQES
-115 DLNRISLAIGSIL
+115 DLNRLGLAIGSIL
-128 QKQEVYD
+128 QKQDVYD
-135 QVWEETGLTCSQ
+135 QVREKTGLTCSQ
-147 RSLSELMSVWFTE
+147 RCLAELMSIWFTE

-191 AILTVLDAQ
+191 EILAVLDAQ

-207 IAQTAEGGMIC
+207 IAQTAEGGMTY
-218 EAMPQTGRTGYCGGV
+218 EAMTQTGRTGYNGDV
-233 VSARQNGTNQLASY
+233 VSARLNGADRLAAY
-247 LSTLSSIEKDLT
+247 LETLSKIEKDLT
-259 DDDKAYYA
+259 DDDKAYYE
-267 QVYKGEWKPKNKMLK
+267 QVYEGEWKPKNKMLK
-282 WAVLGGFAFFVLAG
+282 WAVFGGFAFFVLAG
-296 GWYVLAFLLDG
+296 GWFALAFLLDG

-316 ERYGLHLLARV
+316 DRYGLHLLARV

-333 KKNLRGLNKLFAEKP
+333 KKNLRGLDKLFAEKP
-348 QYNDGAYLSAALSA
+348 QYNDGAYLSATLSA
-362 AGVSGLVLSGDLANA
+362 TGISGLVLSGDLANA
-377 QIAQTMRTAAQA
+377 QIAQTMKTAAQA

-401 AQAVADKMDGVVLFI
+401 VQAVADKMDGVVLFI

-430 EICEFNGLPV
+430 EICDFNGLPV